1 MRKTLLM
8 SLPLFMGGTLMAQEE
23 SKPNI
28 IFLFADD
35 MTFQALGSTS
45 DGEVK
50 TPNLDRLKSQGT
62 CFTHTFN
69 QGGFNGAI
77 SVASRAMMN
86 TGKYLWKAMDETNG
100 KVYFNPREL
109 SWPDDVP
116 IYEAQ
121 VPEHPSPL
129 WSEYM
134 RDAGYETYITGKWHV
149 PTDPKKV
156 FDHVR
161 HIRAGMPRDTKEAYE
176 RKFIQGEED
185 EWNPTDMKFQGYWQG
200 GKHWSE
206 VLRDDALDYI
216 DHASKI
222 DKPFFMY
229 LAFNAPH
236 DPRQAPQEYQD
247 MYDVNKIK
255 VPETFMPIYPYCE
268 EIASGRFMRDE
279 RLAPHPRTEY
289 SVQVNRKEYY
299 ALISHLDTQIGMIL
313 DALEKSGKMDN
324 TYTFFTAD
332 HGLAV
337 GDHGFIGKQNVY
349 DPSIRVPM
357 FVAGPGIAKGKQLDN
372 MVYLQDVMA
381 TCLDLAGSEGLNKV
395 DFQSFLPLLKG
406 KKMKT
411 RDAMINCYAGSQR
424 MIRTDRYKMI
434 IYPRVNVVRL
444 FDLKNDPNEMV
455 DLAVQKKYV
464 KLMNKLFDKFQKL
477 QKEVKDPL
485 DIKPYY
491 DEYMKQT
498 FN

>member
-1 MRKTLLM
+1 MRRTLFM
-8 SLPLFMGGTLMAQEE
+8 SLPLLMGGSLMAQETE
-23 SKPNI
+23 RPNI
-28 IFLFADD
+28 VFLFADD
-35 MTFQALGSTS
+35 MTYQSLSSTS
-45 DGEVK
+45 NGEVK

-69 QGGFNGAI
+69 QGGYNGAI

-100 KVYFNPREL
+100 KVYFNENEL
-109 SWPDDVP
+109 TWVDDVP
-116 IYEAQ
+116 VYEAQ
-121 VPEHPSPL
+121 VPETPSPL

-134 RDAGYETYITGKWHV
+134 RKAGYETYITGKWHV
-149 PTDPKKV
+149 PTAPEKV

-161 HIRAGMPRDTKEAYE
+161 HIRSGMPRDTKEAYE
-176 RKFIQGEED
+176 RKFIDGVAD
-185 EWNPTDMKFQGYWQG
+185 EWNPIDPRFQGYWQG
-200 GKHWSE
+200 GRHWSE
-206 VLRDDALDYI
+206 VLRDDAIDYI
-216 DHASKI
+216 NQASKSE
-222 DKPFFMY
+222 KPFFMY

-247 MYDVNKIK
+247 MYDVHQIK
-255 VPETFMPIYPYCE
+255 VPENFMPIYPFCE
-268 EIASGRFMRDE
+268 EVGAGRHMRDE
-279 RLAPHPRTEY
+279 RLAPHPRTKY

-299 ALISHLDTQIGMIL
+299 ALISHLDAQIGMIL
-313 DALEKSGKMDN
+313 DALEKSGKLDN
-324 TYTFFTAD
+324 TYIFFTAD

-349 DPSIRVPM
+349 DASIRVPM
-357 FVAGPGIAKGKQLDN
+357 FVSGPGIAKGKELSN

-411 RDAMINCYAGSQR
+411 RDAIINCYAGSQR

-434 IYPRVNVVRL
+434 IYPRINKVRL

-455 DLAVQKKYV
+455 DLAGQKKYV
-464 KLMNKLFDKFQKL
+464 KLMNKLFGQFQKW
-477 QKEVKDPL
+477 QKEIKDPL
-485 DIKPYY
+485 DVKPYF
-491 DEYMKQT
+491 DKYMEAT
-498 FN
+498 F